1 MKNIALIA
9 IAFVLTLTGCSM
21 CCGPFDYDYPTFGG
35 KHLRGNRS
43 HGRVGSVLSDPLT
56 TLSGPNADSNLTPP
70 PEPLESPS
78 NDEEDDDLLE
88 DDLLDDSLDGDD
100 SLDDDLLR
108 DELDAIENNLERI
121 EPEPLRDSDDLR
133 VPEKDGDDSMASSRW
148 RPRSLR

>member
-43 HGRVGSVLSDPLT
+43 HGRVGSILSDPLT
-56 TLSGPNADSNLTPP
+56 TLSGPTADSNLTPP
-70 PEPLESPS
+70 PEPVETSS
-78 NDEEDDDLLE
+78 DDD
-88 DDLLDDSLDGDD
+88 DDLLDDDSLDD

-108 DELDAIENNLERI
+108 DDDDLLSDEIDAVEENLERI
-121 EPEPLRDSDDLR
+121 EPEPLRDSDNLR
-133 VPEKDGDDSMASSRW
+133 VPEKDADDSTASSRW